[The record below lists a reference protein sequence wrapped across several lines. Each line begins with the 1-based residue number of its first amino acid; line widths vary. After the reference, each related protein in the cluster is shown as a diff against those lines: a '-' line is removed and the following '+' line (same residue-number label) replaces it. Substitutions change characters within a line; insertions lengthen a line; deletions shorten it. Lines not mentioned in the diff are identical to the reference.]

1 MLEYVA
7 KFTKLARFADDYV
20 AIDMAKVR
28 KFEDGLIL
36 SIRGKIMGLLL
47 QDLDSIVK
55 IVMAIK
61 REVDDA
67 RSIRDVGASD
77 KRKESQVSSFSSGKE
92 VKDFYSARVSRTR
105 PRLSRP
111 RPRSVILRWETL
123 QGY

>member
-1 MLEYVA
+1 
-7 KFTKLARFADDYV
+7 
-20 AIDMAKVR
+20 
-28 KFEDGLIL
+28 
-36 SIRGKIMGLLL
+36 
-47 QDLDSIVK
+47 
-55 IVMAIK
+55 MAIE

-77 KRKESQVSSFSSGKE
+77 KRKESQVSSFSLRKE

-111 RPRSVILRWETL
+111 RLRSVILRWETL